1 LLRLR
6 RAVEARRVSPMPRG
20 CGEVGIQAAGR
31 AQPLLAQPCAAD
43 TRSDPTRV
51 AFDCGLRY
59 EWE

>member
-1 LLRLR
+1 
-6 RAVEARRVSPMPRG
+6 MPRG